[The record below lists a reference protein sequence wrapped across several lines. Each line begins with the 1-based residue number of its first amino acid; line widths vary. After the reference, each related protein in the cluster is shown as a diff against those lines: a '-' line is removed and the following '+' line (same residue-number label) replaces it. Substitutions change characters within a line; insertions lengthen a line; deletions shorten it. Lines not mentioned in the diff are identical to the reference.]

1 MSFLKTFLKG
11 KLTYLSALGLVIG
24 AAVDFANDRH
34 GDAMEKVTAAVA
46 VFGLRRAQ
54 ESK

>member
-24 AAVDFANDRH
+24 AAVDFANDQH
-34 GDAMEKVTAAVA
+34 GAALEKLVAAGA